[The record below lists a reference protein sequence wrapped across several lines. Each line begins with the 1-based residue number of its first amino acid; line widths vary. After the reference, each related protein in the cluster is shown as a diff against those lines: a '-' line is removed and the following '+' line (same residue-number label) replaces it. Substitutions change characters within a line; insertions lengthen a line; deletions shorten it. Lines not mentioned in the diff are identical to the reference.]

1 MGDGAGRE
9 GSTIHTHKQRKE
21 LNSHDSDHNDR
32 KNDCMCKENSVNV
45 QTLYKIQYF
54 WLHMYKLVES
64 QKSGIQ
70 KPVDK
75 MHSHI

>member
-32 KNDCMCKENSVNV
+32 KNDCTFKEKKCQCTYNR
-45 QTLYKIQYF
+45 
-54 WLHMYKLVES
+54 E
-64 QKSGIQ
+64 
-70 KPVDK
+70 
-75 MHSHI
+75 MHSIVG